1 MNQDNITIAIFRN
14 INIIYSKILN
24 VLIYRPSEHSNSY
37 EDLTEPLEMS
47 TTTETTAFA
56 TGSRPKF
63 TRQQSTMETPL
74 DSSGVVK
81 MTCWF

>member
-1 MNQDNITIAIFRN
+1 MFN
-14 INIIYSKILN
+14 
-24 VLIYRPSEHSNSY
+24 YRPSEHSNSY
-37 EDLTEPLEMS
+37 EDLTEKLEMS
-47 TTTETTAFA
+47 PTTETTAFA
-56 TGSRPKF
+56 TGSGGGRSKF

>member
-1 MNQDNITIAIFRN
+1 M
-14 INIIYSKILN
+14 
-24 VLIYRPSEHSNSY
+24 
-37 EDLTEPLEMS
+37 EMS
-47 TTTETTAFA
+47 PTTETTALA
-56 TGSRPKF
+56 TGSGRSASGRSKF

>member
-1 MNQDNITIAIFRN
+1 MKC
-14 INIIYSKILN
+14 INRIC
-24 VLIYRPSEHSNSY
+24 RPAENSNSY
-37 EDLTEPLEMS
+37 EDLTEKLEMS
-47 TTTETTAFA
+47 PTTETTAFA
-56 TGSRPKF
+56 STSGVRPKF

>member
-1 MNQDNITIAIFRN
+1 
-14 INIIYSKILN
+14 
-24 VLIYRPSEHSNSY
+24 
-37 EDLTEPLEMS
+37 MS
-47 TTTETTAFA
+47 PATETTAFA
-56 TGSRPKF
+56 TAENTGTRSKF